1 MSRMVSSFPP
11 TQLFQFNEQ
20 LIHKLELEPEPGKP
34 DFHLPVYEFK
44 QACSK
49 IKQTEN
55 TVI

>member
-1 MSRMVSSFPP
+1 MVSSFPP